1 MKKYDDEDDNNDDKD
16 DEDED
21 NVDCNLVVN
30 NGSLT
35 ECPAHPSSDLRQ
47 MIIRFHIED
56 ENNDYF
62 DTEYGVGGCRS
73 EENWGMGYMR

>member
-1 MKKYDDEDDNNDDKD
+1 M
-16 DEDED
+16 
-21 NVDCNLVVN
+21 N

-47 MIIRFHIED
+47 MIVRFHIED

-73 EENWGMGYMR
+73 ELGDGLYGMSCRTEDMDR